1 MKILLVYPTALDQA
15 GAPVK
20 YKKAYL
26 PPLSLAI
33 IDSLTP
39 ERHVVRIIND
49 CVEQIDFDADVD
61 LIGITAL
68 TAQAPRAYQIAD
80 AFRNR
85 GKKVVLGGIHPSLMA
100 AEAQG
105 HADAVVIGEI
115 EELWEEILADAE
127 NNRLKSIYQN
137 EELPDLDRLIVPKW
151 DNIDLT
157 MYRQSLGPRHM
168 PRMPIYTTRGCVH
181 NCKFCSVSKFFGRH
195 YRHKPIEN
203 VLKEIDAI
211 RADSYFF
218 VDDNIICNPDF
229 SAELFK
235 ALAKKNIRWMSQATT
250 TILQN
255 PHLIDM
261 AAKAGCKSLFF
272 GIESLNAENLKSVKK
287 GFNNPEAYVELL
299 ERVDRA
305 GIRPWLSMIVGL
317 DHDTHHELRRTIDF
331 LKDINIGSVV
341 LWVLTPLPGTDLYEE
356 MKLNGRILDTDWSK
370 YDASRVVYLPLHFT
384 PQELND
390 EFWKIYLEL
399 YSWSSVFKHTV
410 RFFRSP
416 RKPLSQLL
424 IDLKLQYYTR
434 AQLIDHT
441 HPMAM
446 GVHRI

>member
-1 MKILLVYPTALDQA
+1 MKILLIYPTSLDHA

-33 IDSLTP
+33 INSLTP
-39 ERHVVRIIND
+39 KRHVVKIIND
-49 CVEQIDFDADVD
+49 CVEQIDFTADFD

-100 AEAQG
+100 DEAQG

-115 EELWEEILADAE
+115 EELWEEIVADCE
-127 NNRLKSIYQN
+127 QNRLKNIYKN
-137 EELPDLDRLIVPKW
+137 DELPELNKLIIPKW
-151 DNIDLT
+151 NNLDLN
-157 MYRQSLGPRHM
+157 MYRKSLGPRHM
-168 PRMPIYTTRGCVH
+168 PRMPIYTTRGCVF
-181 NCKFCSVSKFFGRH
+181 NCKFCSVSKFFGRG

-203 VLKEIDAI
+203 VLKEIDATC
-211 RADSYFF
+211 ADSYFF

-229 SAELFK
+229 SEELFK
-235 ALAKKNIRWMSQATT
+235 ALSNRNIRWMSQATT
-250 TILQN
+250 TILQK
-255 PHLIDM
+255 PHLIEM

-287 GFNNPEAYVELL
+287 GFNNPEAYFELL
-299 ERVDRA
+299 KRVDRA

-317 DHDTHHELRRTIDF
+317 DHDDHYELEKTIKF

-341 LWVLTPLPGTDLYEE
+341 LWILTPLPGTDLYDE
-356 MKLNGRILDTDWSK
+356 MKLDGRIFETDWSK
-370 YDASRVVYLPLHFT
+370 YDASNVVYTPLHFT
-384 PQELND
+384 PKELYD
-390 EFWKIYLEL
+390 AFWKNYLDL
-399 YSWSSVFKHTV
+399 YSMYNMFRRTV
-410 RFFRSP
+410 RFFTSP
-416 RKPLSQLL
+416 RKPIKQLI
-424 IDLKLQYYTR
+424 IDLQLQFYTR
-434 AQLIDHT
+434 TQLKDYN

-446 GVHRI
+446 GVHRE

>member
-1 MKILLVYPTALDQA
+1 MNILLIYPTSLDHA
-15 GAPVK
+15 GVPVK

-33 IDSLTP
+33 INSLTP
-39 ERHVVRIIND
+39 KRHVVKIIND
-49 CVEQIDFDADVD
+49 CVEQIDFTADVD

-100 AEAQG
+100 DEAQG

-115 EELWEEILADAE
+115 EELWEEILSDCE
-127 NNRLKSIYQN
+127 NNRLKNIYKN
-137 EELPDLDRLIVPKW
+137 EELPNLNRLIIPKW
-151 DNIDLT
+151 DNLDLT
-157 MYRQSLGPRHM
+157 MYRRSLGPRHM

-181 NCKFCSVSKFFGRH
+181 NCKFCSVSKFFGRG

-203 VLKEIDAI
+203 VLKEIDAT

-229 SAELFK
+229 SEELFK
-235 ALAKKNIRWMSQATT
+235 ALSNRNIRWMSQATT
-250 TILQN
+250 TILQK

-287 GFNNPEAYVELL
+287 GFNHPEAYVELL
-299 ERVDRA
+299 KRVDRA

-317 DHDTHHELRRTIDF
+317 DHDDYHELEKTIEF

-356 MKLNGRILDTDWSK
+356 MKGNGRIIETDWSK
-370 YDASRVVYLPLHFT
+370 YDASYVVYQPIHFT
-384 PQELND
+384 PKELQD
-390 EFWKIYLEL
+390 LFWKNYLDL
-399 YSWSSVFKHTV
+399 YSMYNMFRRTV
-410 RFFRSP
+410 RFFTSP
-416 RKPLSQLL
+416 GKPVKQLI
-424 IDLKLQYYTR
+424 IDLQLQLYTR
-434 AQLIDHT
+434 TQLKDHN

-446 GVHRI
+446 GVYRI